1 MFFLVC
7 RLYNKEQ
14 ICKLEIMVSQMN
26 YIKQLLSFS
35 FVIVLIV
42 FFFPLMLSAQEI
54 KWLEVS
60 KTNNEVIFIEP
71 SSINYDNRGFLSVI
85 TKQSEVDPEDQKILN
100 TDSYLMAIDCENRLY
115 SKLPITGDIKQ
126 VKDWNTP
133 LNDKLIKKTIIN
145 SCSY

>member
-1 MFFLVC
+1 MITH
-7 RLYNKEQ
+7 K
-14 ICKLEIMVSQMN
+14 N

-35 FVIVLIV
+35 FSIVLLV
-42 FFFPLMLSAQEI
+42 SFVPLILSAQEI
-54 KWLEVS
+54 EWLEVS

-115 SKLPITGDIKQ
+115 NKLPITGDIKQ

>member
-1 MFFLVC
+1 MITH
-7 RLYNKEQ
+7 Q
-14 ICKLEIMVSQMN
+14 N

-35 FVIVLIV
+35 FAILLAV
-42 FFFPLMLSAQEI
+42 FSFSLMLSAKEI

-60 KTNNEVIFIEP
+60 KTNNEVIFIDP

-85 TKQSEVDPEDQKILN
+85 TKQSVVDSEDQKIIN
-100 TDSYLMAIDCENRLY
+100 TDSYLMAIDCDNRLY
-115 SKLPITGDIKQ
+115 SRLPVTGDIKQ
-126 VKDWNTP
+126 VKRWENP

>member
-1 MFFLVC
+1 MITH
-7 RLYNKEQ
+7 Q
-14 ICKLEIMVSQMN
+14 N

-35 FVIVLIV
+35 LAIVLTV
-42 FFFPLMLSAQEI
+42 FSFSLMLSAKEI

-60 KTNNEVIFIEP
+60 KTNNEVIFIDP

-85 TKQSEVDPEDQKILN
+85 TKQSEIDPDDQEILN
-100 TDSYLMAIDCENRLY
+100 TDSYLIAIDCDNRLY
-115 SKLPITGDIKQ
+115 SKLPVNGDIKQ
-126 VKDWNTP
+126 VKNWETP

>member
-1 MFFLVC
+1 MITH
-7 RLYNKEQ
+7 Q
-14 ICKLEIMVSQMN
+14 N

-35 FVIVLIV
+35 FAIVLTV
-42 FFFPLMLSAQEI
+42 FSFSLMLSAKEI

-60 KTNNEVIFIEP
+60 KTNNEVIFIDP

-85 TKQSEVDPEDQKILN
+85 TKQSKIDPEDQEILN

-115 SKLPITGDIKQ
+115 SRLPVTGDIKQ
-126 VKDWNTP
+126 VKNWETP

>member
-1 MFFLVC
+1 MITH
-7 RLYNKEQ
+7 K
-14 ICKLEIMVSQMN
+14 N

-35 FVIVLIV
+35 FAIVLIV
-42 FFFPLMLSAQEI
+42 FSFPLMLSAQEI

-71 SSINYDNRGFLSVI
+71 GSINYDNRGVLSVI
-85 TKQSEVDPEDQKILN
+85 TKQSEVDPDDQKIIN
-100 TDSYLMAIDCENRLY
+100 TDSYLMAIDCDNRLY
-115 SKLPITGDIKQ
+115 SKLPLNGDIKQ
-126 VKDWNTP
+126 VKNWETP

>member
-1 MFFLVC
+1 MITH
-7 RLYNKEQ
+7 Q
-14 ICKLEIMVSQMN
+14 N

-35 FVIVLIV
+35 FAIVLTV
-42 FFFPLMLSAQEI
+42 FSFSLMLSAKEI

-60 KTNNEVIFIEP
+60 KTNNEVIFIDP

-85 TKQSEVDPEDQKILN
+85 TKQSEIDPEDQEILN
-100 TDSYLMAIDCENRLY
+100 TDSYLMAIDCDNRLY

-126 VKDWNTP
+126 VKNWKTP

>member
-7 RLYNKEQ
+7 RLYYKEQ
-14 ICKLEIMVSQMN
+14 ICKLELMISQRH

-35 FVIVLIV
+35 FSIVLIV

-115 SKLPITGDIKQ
+115 RKLPITGDIKQ

>member
-1 MFFLVC
+1 MITH
-7 RLYNKEQ
+7 Q
-14 ICKLEIMVSQMN
+14 N

-35 FVIVLIV
+35 FAIVLTV
-42 FFFPLMLSAQEI
+42 FSFSLMLSAKEI

-60 KTNNEVIFIEP
+60 KTNNEVIFIDP

-85 TKQSEVDPEDQKILN
+85 TKQSEIDPEDQEILN
-100 TDSYLMAIDCENRLY
+100 TDSYLMAIDCDNRLY
-115 SKLPITGDIKQ
+115 SRLPITGDIKQ
-126 VKDWNTP
+126 VKNWETP

>member
-1 MFFLVC
+1 MITH
-7 RLYNKEQ
+7 Q
-14 ICKLEIMVSQMN
+14 N

-35 FVIVLIV
+35 FAIVLTV
-42 FFFPLMLSAQEI
+42 FSFSLMLSAKEI

-60 KTNNEVIFIEP
+60 KTNNEVIFIDP

-85 TKQSEVDPEDQKILN
+85 TKQSEIDPEDQEILN
-100 TDSYLMAIDCENRLY
+100 TDSYLMAIDCDNRLY
-115 SKLPITGDIKQ
+115 SRLPVTGDIKQ
-126 VKDWNTP
+126 VKNWETP